1 GRLGGQ
7 TQTAVLASA
16 RPAVTPKASRP
27 AAIIESRFMIF
38 PPPPNPRADPL
49 KSLHR
54 YGHPRPVHK
63 DSTARVCLCH
73 ARPGNKARPSGF
85 ARCARPASGAVELRN
100 FVTGHGRVPVASVV
114 PTWPFHPA
122 SSPPYS

>member
-49 KSLHR
+49 KSLHSS
-54 YGHPRPVHK
+54 GHPRHV
-63 DSTARVCLCH
+63 
-73 ARPGNKARPSGF
+73 NNARPSGF
-85 ARCARPASGAVELRN
+85 ARCARRASGAVELRN

-114 PTWPFHPA
+114 PTW
-122 SSPPYS
+122 